1 MMRASLFEVV
11 VEPHRRVILDALRER
26 DHSVGDLVDLLRLA
40 QPTVSK
46 HLKALR
52 EAGLVTVRPEA
63 QRRWY
68 QLRTEPLREL
78 DDWLEPYRRAWSGRL
93 DDLGRHLD
101 EQAAREGTAEATV
114 RQMPDRRPEAE
125 DPEAKDPEAE
135 NLQTEHSEI
144 EHSETED
151 PEPRI
156 PDRRARTD
164 EPRPTSPGRADVR
177 PYESTER

>member
-1 MMRASLFEVV
+1 MTVSLFEVV

-26 DHSVGDLVDLLRLA
+26 DRSVGDLVELLQLA

-68 QLRTEPLREL
+68 QLRSEPLKEL
-78 DDWLEPYRRAWSGRL
+78 DAWLEPYRHTWAGRL

-101 EQAAREGTAEATV
+101 AQAARDSVREADREADRAAASKTA
-114 RQMPDRRPEAE
+114 
-125 DPEAKDPEAE
+125 
-135 NLQTEHSEI
+135 
-144 EHSETED
+144 
-151 PEPRI
+151 
-156 PDRRARTD
+156 
-164 EPRPTSPGRADVR
+164 GRSAVDD
-177 PYESTER
+177 T